1 MTQTR
6 SSEAVSGEWSQ
17 ETTRHSPA
25 VTRIDPVGKA
35 SGRTLSG
42 DAAGAARARRLARS
56 VLPVLGTVVVF
67 LGIWLAVSY
76 LLLTPQRREILVPP
90 PQEVLTE
97 AILRWSHLRPMLRAL
112 LLDVQVSMVG
122 LVIAVVLGVAAA
134 LVMSQA
140 PWLERGLY
148 PFAIL
153 LQVVPIL
160 AIVPLIGL
168 WFDYGFNGRV
178 VVCVIIAIFPMIA
191 NTLFGIHSVD
201 RGAHDLFTLNRA
213 TRWQRLAKLSLPGAL
228 PSMFAGLRISSGL
241 SVIGAL
247 VGDFF
252 FVQGQPGLGT
262 LLSTYISRV
271 QSTDLF
277 AAILLSSLYG
287 VVVFALF
294 SALTSVAVGSW
305 HGRAR
310 ADL

>member
-6 SSEAVSGEWSQ
+6 SSEVVSGEWSDR
-17 ETTRHSPA
+17 TTRHSRPM
-25 VTRIDPVGKA
+25 TRGKSA
-35 SGRTLSG
+35 RV
-42 DAAGAARARRLARS
+42 ARA

-97 AILRWSHLRPMLRAL
+97 ALLRWSHLRPMLRAL

-122 LVIAVVLGVAAA
+122 LAIAVVLGVLAA

-213 TRWQRLAKLSLPGAL
+213 TRWQRLTKLSLPGAL
-228 PSMFAGLRISSGL
+228 PSLFAGLRISSGL

-287 VVVFALF
+287 VAVFALF
-294 SALTSVAVGSW
+294 SGLTSVAVGSW
-305 HGRAR
+305 HGGAG
-310 ADL
+310 ADR

>member
-1 MTQTR
+1 M
-6 SSEAVSGEWSQ
+6 
-17 ETTRHSPA
+17 
-25 VTRIDPVGKA
+25 TRIDPVGKA

-112 LLDVQVSMVG
+112 LLDIQVSMVG

>member
-1 MTQTR
+1 
-6 SSEAVSGEWSQ
+6 
-17 ETTRHSPA
+17 

-112 LLDVQVSMVG
+112 LLDIQVSMVG
-122 LVIAVVLGVAAA
+122 LAIAVLLGVLSA

-213 TRWQRLAKLSLPGAL
+213 TRWQRLTKLSLPGAL

-294 SALTSVAVGSW
+294 SVLTSVAVGSW
-305 HGRAR
+305 HGRVER
-310 ADL
+310 

>member
-6 SSEAVSGEWSQ
+6 SSEVVSGEWSPG
-17 ETTRHSPA
+17 TTRHSRA
-25 VTRIDPVGKA
+25 VTRDD
-35 SGRTLSG
+35 S
-42 DAAGAARARRLARS
+42 AGAVRARRVARS

-90 PQEVLTE
+90 PQEVLTD

-310 ADL
+310 ADH

>member
-1 MTQTR
+1 MTR
-6 SSEAVSGEWSQ
+6 
-17 ETTRHSPA
+17 
-25 VTRIDPVGKA
+25 GKSA
-35 SGRTLSG
+35 RV
-42 DAAGAARARRLARS
+42 ARA

-97 AILRWSHLRPMLRAL
+97 ALLRWSHLRPMLRAL

-122 LVIAVVLGVAAA
+122 LAIAVVLGVLAA

-213 TRWQRLAKLSLPGAL
+213 TRWQRLTKLSLPGAL
-228 PSMFAGLRISSGL
+228 PSLFAGLRISSGL

-287 VVVFALF
+287 VAVFALF
-294 SALTSVAVGSW
+294 SGLTSVAVGSW
-305 HGRAR
+305 HGGAG
-310 ADL
+310 ADR

>member
-1 MTQTR
+1 
-6 SSEAVSGEWSQ
+6 
-17 ETTRHSPA
+17 

-112 LLDVQVSMVG
+112 LLDIQVSMVG

>member
-1 MTQTR
+1 
-6 SSEAVSGEWSQ
+6 
-17 ETTRHSPA
+17 

>member
-6 SSEAVSGEWSQ
+6 SSE
-17 ETTRHSPA
+17 A

-201 RGAHDLFTLNRA
+201 RGAHDLFNLNRA